1 MYVILIGSVSRS
13 TTIISYLHTQK
24 RTYCIRLLQQAI
36 FSCVNK
42 LIALYHYITTPTEY
56 HKSNVRFKALSV
68 MCWIPGKTLSGKLHR
83 PSSCKVSPAV
93 DCVNFFVYPITNG
106 GCWGTVR

>member
-13 TTIISYLHTQK
+13 TTISYLHTQK

-42 LIALYHYITTPTEY
+42 LIALYHYLTTPTEY

-83 PSSCKVSPAV
+83 PSSKVSPAV
-93 DCVNFFVYPITNG
+93 DCVNFIIINIMH
-106 GCWGTVR
+106 